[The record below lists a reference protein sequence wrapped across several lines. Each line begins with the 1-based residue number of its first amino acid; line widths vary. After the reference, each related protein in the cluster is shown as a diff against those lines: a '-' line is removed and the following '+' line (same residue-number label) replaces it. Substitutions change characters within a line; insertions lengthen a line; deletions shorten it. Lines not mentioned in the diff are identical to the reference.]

1 MQQPSN
7 VESSFSRCADLGLK
21 RNDPMDDVLLS
32 PKVLSD
38 LKKENHSLMENAIPV
53 MEKMYPFLKSAGHVA
68 VLTDQHG
75 NILLSLG
82 EPQSLTKMQKYQLQ
96 PGANWLEE
104 RKGTNAIGTAI
115 VEQKPIRVH
124 ASEHYFNSNE
134 ILTCSASPIY
144 TPDGRMIGVFDIS
157 GTYQSEISY
166 ALSLAS
172 MAAENIQTRMLMQT
186 YREELSKKKFQITV
200 PSAFQR
206 PSQLAY
212 SFKDIYAAC
221 DKMKSCITLAK
232 KAAST
237 DYTILLEGETGT
249 GKEAFAQSIHG
260 LSARS
265 EAPFVAINCSSLP
278 ESLIESELFG
288 YVGGAF
294 TGSNIRGNTGKFQ
307 AANGG
312 TLFLD
317 EICGMNLRLQ
327 AALLRAVQERKV
339 TPVGSTKEIPV
350 DVRIIVAANQSLE
363 KQVREGTFRSDL
375 YYRLKGITISLPP
388 VRNRTD
394 LEGLVQD
401 VLKDIGTGDVHLDAG
416 AWNHLKAYN
425 FPGNIRELHSILL
438 QASFQAEDGRI
449 TSGIIESIL
458 YSNSMAEPILSKTE
472 MPNSI
477 TMRDSEKNAIQT
489 AIESTRGNLSKAAKL
504 LKIGR
509 TTLYRKMQEFDLSA

>member
-1 MQQPSN
+1 MQELTN
-7 VESSFSRCADLGLK
+7 VESSFHRCANLGLK
-21 RNDPMDDVLLS
+21 RNDPVDDVLLS
-32 PKVLSD
+32 PKVLND
-38 LKKENHSLMENAIPV
+38 LKKENQSLMENAIPV
-53 MEKMYPFLKSAGHVA
+53 MEKIYPFLKSAGHVA
-68 VLTDQHG
+68 VLTDQLG
-75 NILLSLG
+75 TILLSLG
-82 EPQSLTKMQKYQLQ
+82 EPLSLTKMQRYQLQ
-96 PGANWLEE
+96 PGANWMEE
-104 RKGTNAIGTAI
+104 KKGTNAIGTAI
-115 VEQKPIRVH
+115 VEHKPIRVH
-124 ASEHYFNSNE
+124 ADEHYFNSNE

-186 YREELSKKKFQITV
+186 YKEELTKKKFQVSV
-200 PSAFQR
+200 PVNLSTKNH
-206 PSQLAY
+206 LTY
-212 SFKDIYAAC
+212 SFQDIYASC
-221 DKMKSCITLAK
+221 GKMKACIALAK
-232 KAAST
+232 KAANT

-260 LSARS
+260 LSKRS
-265 EAPFVAINCSSLP
+265 DAPFVAINCSSLP

-294 TGSNIRGNTGKFQ
+294 TGSNTRGNTGKFQ

-363 KQVREGTFRSDL
+363 RQVREGSFRSDL
-375 YYRLKGITISLPP
+375 YYRLKGITISLPA
-388 VRNRTD
+388 VRIRTD
-394 LEGLVQD
+394 LEGLVDD
-401 VLKDIGTGDVHLDAG
+401 VLKDIGTGDAYLDAG
-416 AWNHLKAYN
+416 AWRHLKVYS

-438 QASFQAEDGRI
+438 QASFQAEDGCI
-449 TSGIIESIL
+449 TSEIIESIL
-458 YSNSMAEPILSKTE
+458 HSNSMVEPFSCKTE
-472 MPNSI
+472 IS
-477 TMRDSEKNAIQT
+477 TGTLRDSERTAIQS
-489 AIESTRGNLSKAAKL
+489 AIDSTKGNLSKAAKL

-509 TTLYRKMQEFDLSA
+509 TTLYRKMQEFGLSA

>member
-1 MQQPSN
+1 
-7 VESSFSRCADLGLK
+7 
-21 RNDPMDDVLLS
+21 
-32 PKVLSD
+32 
-38 LKKENHSLMENAIPV
+38 
-53 MEKMYPFLKSAGHVA
+53 
-68 VLTDQHG
+68 
-75 NILLSLG
+75 
-82 EPQSLTKMQKYQLQ
+82 
-96 PGANWLEE
+96 
-104 RKGTNAIGTAI
+104 
-115 VEQKPIRVH
+115 
-124 ASEHYFNSNE
+124 
-134 ILTCSASPIY
+134 
-144 TPDGRMIGVFDIS
+144 
-157 GTYQSEISY
+157 
-166 ALSLAS
+166 
-172 MAAENIQTRMLMQT
+172 
-186 YREELSKKKFQITV
+186 
-200 PSAFQR
+200 
-206 PSQLAY
+206 
-212 SFKDIYAAC
+212 
-221 DKMKSCITLAK
+221 
-232 KAAST
+232 
-237 DYTILLEGETGT
+237 
-249 GKEAFAQSIHG
+249 
-260 LSARS
+260 
-265 EAPFVAINCSSLP
+265 
-278 ESLIESELFG
+278 LIESELFG

-401 VLKDIGTGDVHLDAG
+401 VLKDIGTGDAHLDTG

-438 QASFQAEDGRI
+438 QASFQAEDGCI

-458 YSNSMAEPILSKTE
+458 YSNSMAEPFLCKTE

-509 TTLYRKMQEFDLSA
+509 TTLYRKMQEFGLSA